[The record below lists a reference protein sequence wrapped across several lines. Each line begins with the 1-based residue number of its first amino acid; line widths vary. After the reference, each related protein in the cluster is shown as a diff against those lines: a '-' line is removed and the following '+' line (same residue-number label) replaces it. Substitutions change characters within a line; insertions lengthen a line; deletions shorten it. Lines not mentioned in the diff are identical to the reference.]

1 LRRFLLGFWLLNFY
15 RLFLDWFL
23 LRLIED
29 RWLFLRNRLLCWD
42 ILGFLRNLLLL
53 LLLNRRLLFN
63 SWLLLCIYHYH
74 LLPLTS
80 IPLASNL
87 HLFNLLN
94 HSLDIL
100 LHDPLRLPTTG
111 TTPDHHRH
119 LTLTVPIEYLKL
131 VLPHHL
137 RCGPSSTHGAPA
149 KRLGLFLLVGV
160 EIGNEL
166 LFKLLHL
173 VLVDLSDL
181 GLEESHH
188 RPVAAQLQVAGTVI
202 ENLLQILTEGLF
214 CFIENAVGPTGDTC
228 GVVLI

>member
-1 LRRFLLGFWLLNFY
+1 
-15 RLFLDWFL
+15 
-23 LRLIED
+23 
-29 RWLFLRNRLLCWD
+29 
-42 ILGFLRNLLLL
+42 
-53 LLLNRRLLFN
+53 LFN
-63 SWLLLCIYHYH
+63 SWLLLCIYHY
-74 LLPLTS
+74 LLPLIS

-94 HSLDIL
+94 HSHYIL

-149 KRLGLFLLVGV
+149 KRLGLLLLVGV
-160 EIGNEL
+160 EIGDEL

-188 RPVAAQLQVAGTVI
+188 WPVAAQLQVAGTVI
-202 ENLLQILTEGLF
+202 ENLLKILTERLF
-214 CFIENAVGPTGDTC
+214 CFIENAVGPTGDSC
-228 GVVLI
+228 GVVLIRIELVFVSRIKVQRGFLEISHNFTIFLSESSKLFISMQLFIVFGGNQLFDSK

>member
-1 LRRFLLGFWLLNFY
+1 
-15 RLFLDWFL
+15 
-23 LRLIED
+23 LRLIGD
-29 RWLFLRNRLLCWD
+29 RWLFLRNRLLWWD
-42 ILGFLRNLLLL
+42 NLGFLRNLLLL
-53 LLLNRRLLFN
+53 LLLNRSLLFN
-63 SWLLLCIYHYH
+63 SCLLLCINYY

-94 HSLDIL
+94 HSHYIF
-100 LHDPLRLPTTG
+100 LHDPLRLPAG

-131 VLPHHL
+131 ILPHHL

-188 RPVAAQLQVAGTVI
+188 WPVAAQL
-202 ENLLQILTEGLF
+202 
-214 CFIENAVGPTGDTC
+214 
-228 GVVLI
+228 